1 MSPSTCYTVRH
12 FGDGSFQSII
22 YLQLVM
28 TTKLEQATDKM
39 SAKYKISEHL
49 IRKSIQLAISQRFSH
64 TDVYRIF
71 ETME

>member
-1 MSPSTCYTVRH
+1 
-12 FGDGSFQSII
+12 
-22 YLQLVM
+22 M